1 MATDPPAT
9 LAGWLRTRSDEQLG
23 ALLTARPDVARPVP
37 SDLVAL
43 ASRLAVPVSPGRAL
57 DELDA
62 ATLQVLDVVLL
73 APTDGVA
80 PDELFAALP
89 GLPDDVLE
97 SAVSR
102 LTSRALLW
110 GDDVL
115 RAPDPVRRAVRHPA
129 GLGRRAVDLR
139 VQLPPDLTAT
149 VAELPPEERA
159 VLERLAADRPVG
171 HLPDTPADGGG
182 SPARRLLS
190 RGLLAR
196 VDALNVELPRE
207 LGLLLRGD
215 LPYGPPRLR
224 PEPAVTTAD
233 PGSVD
238 RRGAGGRRD
247 VRGGGGG
254 VRREAGG
261 GRGRREKE
269 PPGLLRSGGVGVR
282 DQKRLA
288 RALHVGEP
296 DAAWLLELAFAAGL
310 LDVGGPHRDE
320 WLPTRAY
327 DIWREQDLADRWA
340 VLAAGCL
347 SAVRLPSLAG
357 QRDVAGKAVNPLSPD
372 LVRHTAPAIR
382 RSTLTVLAEY
392 PAGSGLADDAL
403 VALLRWRTPRR
414 ADRLAPVPAMLAEA
428 ARLGILVGGLLSTAG
443 RGLLTSG
450 EDGAA
455 EGMRVLLPEP
465 VDHVLAQPDLS
476 LVAPGPLVAD
486 LADTL
491 AVVADVESSGGAT
504 VFRVSESSVRRALDA
519 GWAAADLHEFFA
531 RASRTPVP
539 QALDYLV
546 DDVARQH
553 GRLRVGA
560 IESYVRSD
568 DHGLLS
574 QVLNDRRTAAAEL
587 RRLAPGVLVSP
598 LGADEVLT
606 VLRDAGYAPAGES
619 PGGAVLTRPPGR
631 PRAAGRRSGP
641 EALAVGRPLTEAERA
656 TVVREIRA
664 GDAALSA
671 RRTEAVRQVPGV
683 TTAGT
688 LELLSRAVREGV
700 LVWLGYV
707 DAQGSG
713 SQRVV
718 RPVSLAGGFLQGFDE
733 RRGEARTFAV
743 HRITT
748 VALVDEDDELPT
760 G

>member
-1 MATDPPAT
+1 MPTEPPAT
-9 LAGWLRTRSDEQLG
+9 LAGWLRTRSDEQLS
-23 ALLTARPDVARPVP
+23 ALLAARPDVARPAP

-43 ASRLAVPVSPGRAL
+43 ASRLAVPVSVDRAL

-80 PDELFAALP
+80 PEKLFAALTEV
-89 GLPDDVLE
+89 PDDVLTE
-97 SAVSR
+97 ALDR
-102 LTSRALLW
+102 LTTRALLW

-115 RAPDPVRRAVRHPA
+115 HAPDPVRRAVRHPA
-129 GLGRRAVDLR
+129 GLGRRATELR
-139 VQLPPDLTAT
+139 VQLPADLA
-149 VAELPPEERA
+149 AAIGELAPEERE
-159 VLERLAADRPVG
+159 VLERLAAERPVG
-171 HLPDTPADGGG
+171 HLPDSPSDGART
-182 SPARRLLS
+182 PARRLLQ

-196 VDALNVELPRE
+196 IDALNVELPRE
-207 LGLLLRGD
+207 IGLHLRGD
-215 LPYGPPRLR
+215 RPYGPPRLR
-224 PEPAVTTAD
+224 PQPPTAAHEQA
-233 PGSVD
+233 SVD
-238 RRGAGGRRD
+238 RRAAGAALESVGKIG
-247 VRGGGGG
+247 
-254 VRREAGG
+254 ELLTLL
-261 GRGRREKE
+261 EEE
-269 PPGLLRSGGVGVR
+269 PAGLLRSGGVGVR

-288 RALHVGEP
+288 RALHIGELE
-296 DAAWLLELAFAAGL
+296 AAWLLELAYAAGL

-340 VLAAGCL
+340 LLAAGWL
-347 SAVRLPSLAG
+347 GGVRLPSLVG

-372 LVRHTAPAIR
+372 LTRHTAPAIR

-392 PAGSGLADDAL
+392 PPGSGLAAADL
-403 VALLRWRTPRR
+403 VELLRWRTPRR
-414 ADRLAPVPAMLAEA
+414 ADRLAPVPGMLEEAE
-428 ARLGILVGGLLSTAG
+428 RLGVLVGGVLSTAG
-443 RGLLTSG
+443 RGLLTRG

-455 EGMRVLLPEP
+455 DGMRGLLPEP

-476 LVAPGPLVAD
+476 LIAPGPLVAE

-519 GWAAADLHEFFA
+519 GWSAADLHDFFT

-539 QALDYLV
+539 QALDYLI

-553 GRLRVGA
+553 GRLRVGS

-574 QVLNDRRTAAAEL
+574 QVLNDRRTASAEL
-587 RRLAPGVLVSP
+587 RRLAPGVLVSG
-598 LGADEVLT
+598 LGADEVLA
-606 VLRDAGYAPAGES
+606 VLREAGYAPAGER
-619 PGGAVLTRPPGR
+619 PGGAVLTRPPAR
-631 PRAAGRRSGP
+631 PRALGRRPGTESSP
-641 EALAVGRPLTEAERA
+641 APRALTSDELGA
-656 TVVREIRA
+656 TVRQMRA

-671 RRTEAVRQVPGV
+671 RRGEAVRQVPGV
-683 TTAGT
+683 TTATT
-688 LELLSRAVREGV
+688 LELLSRAVREGSA
-700 LVWLGYV
+700 VWLGYV

-718 RPVSLAGGFLQGFDE
+718 RPVSLVGGFLQGYDE
-733 RRGEARTFAV
+733 RRGENSTFAV
-743 HRITT
+743 HRITS
-748 VALVDEDDELPT
+748 VALVDEEAPAAEN

>member
-1 MATDPPAT
+1 MPTEPPAT
-9 LAGWLRTRSDEQLG
+9 LAGWLRTRSDEQLS
-23 ALLTARPDVARPVP
+23 ALLVARPDVARPAP

-43 ASRLAVPVSPGRAL
+43 ASRLAVPVSVDRAL

-80 PDELFAALP
+80 PDELIAALP
-89 GLPDDVLE
+89 DLPDDVLTE
-97 SAVSR
+97 ALER
-102 LTSRALLW
+102 LTTRALLW

-115 RAPDPVRRAVRHPA
+115 HAPDPVRRAVRHPA
-129 GLGRRAVDLR
+129 GLGRRAAELR
-139 VQLPPDLTAT
+139 VQLPADLAAT
-149 VAELPPEERA
+149 IGELAPEERQ
-159 VLERLAADRPVG
+159 VLERLAGERPVG
-171 HLPDTPADGGG
+171 HLPDSPTDAQT
-182 SPARRLLS
+182 PARRLLQ

-196 VDALNVELPRE
+196 IDALNVELPRE
-207 LGLLLRGD
+207 IGLHLRGD
-215 LPYGPPRLR
+215 RPYGPPRLR
-224 PEPAVTTAD
+224 PEPAVAGHD
-233 PGSVD
+233 QASVD
-238 RRGAGGRRD
+238 RRAAGAALESVGKVGELLTLLEEEAAGL
-247 VRGGGGG
+247 VRS
-254 VRREAGG
+254 GG
-261 GRGRREKE
+261 GRG
-269 PPGLLRSGGVGVR
+269 R

-288 RALHVGEP
+288 RTLHFGEAE
-296 DAAWLLELAFAAGL
+296 AAWLLELAYAAGL

-340 VLAAGCL
+340 VLAAGWL
-347 SAVRLPSLAG
+347 SAVRLPSLVG

-392 PAGSGLADDAL
+392 PAGSGLADDDL

-443 RGLLTSG
+443 RGLLPSG
-450 EDGAA
+450 EGAGA
-455 EGMRVLLPEP
+455 EARQGLLPEP

-574 QVLNDRRTAAAEL
+574 QVLGDRRTATAEL
-587 RRLAPGVLVSP
+587 
-598 LGADEVLT
+598 
-606 VLRDAGYAPAGES
+606 
-619 PGGAVLTRPPGR
+619 
-631 PRAAGRRSGP
+631 
-641 EALAVGRPLTEAERA
+641 
-656 TVVREIRA
+656 
-664 GDAALSA
+664 
-671 RRTEAVRQVPGV
+671 
-683 TTAGT
+683 
-688 LELLSRAVREGV
+688 
-700 LVWLGYV
+700 
-707 DAQGSG
+707 
-713 SQRVV
+713 
-718 RPVSLAGGFLQGFDE
+718 
-733 RRGEARTFAV
+733 
-743 HRITT
+743 
-748 VALVDEDDELPT
+748 
-760 G
+760 